1 MPRRV
6 GKNVFDV
13 ARQDAVDQPTVDQQ
27 PLSALLPRVTGP
39 REDRDTT
46 KRAID
51 AGAEPGAVV
60 SANYETRLR
69 GNGGRPAGER
79 RPPAGISSIAARV
92 PTDLYLDAVALVK
105 GPNKPSWGQLVSWT
119 CQDEEGDVLAAVLSI
134 VDDLNAPRRLRG
146 QNREGGATT
155 QVTARMTAEELVTL
169 ERVREAAASRAEVTV
184 ARTAVVI
191 AALRIATL
199 SGVDHSPAGS

>member
-1 MPRRV
+1 MARRV
-6 GKNVFDV
+6 GKNVFDIN
-13 ARQDAVDQPTVDQQ
+13 REDALDQPVTAQQ
-27 PLSALLPRVTGP
+27 PLSGLLPRVP
-39 REDRDTT
+39 RPRKVATT
-46 KRAID
+46 AVGATKVAIESVTTPTV
-51 AGAEPGAVV
+51 AL
-60 SANYETRLR
+60 ETRLR

-79 RPPAGISSIAARV
+79 RPPTGISSVAARV
-92 PTDLYLDAVALVK
+92 PTDLYRDAVALVK

-119 CQDEEGDVLAAVLSI
+119 CQDAEGKVLTAVLSI

-169 ERVREAAASRAEVTV
+169 EHIREAAAARAKVTV

-191 AALRIATL
+191 AALRVATVHEPDDL
-199 SGVDHSPAGS
+199 AK